1 MKTLFY
7 NAKVYTGEGFAKAFL
22 VNDTK
27 IEEVYD
33 QIPELND
40 CEKVDLHGHFVCAGF
55 NDSHMHLL
63 NFGQSLIMAKLNE
76 NTSSLQ
82 GMMEY
87 LSDFI
92 KEHDFSNGAWVR
104 GRGWN
109 QDYFEDVRRM
119 PNKHDLDA
127 VCKDLPIM
135 LTRACGHCCV
145 VNSKVLE
152 IAKIDKDTIAPLGGA
167 IDFDNGLFYDN
178 AIDLIDQFIPLP
190 DKEELKK
197 MIEAGSKALNTYGIT
212 SCQSDD

>member
-40 CEKVDLHGHFVCAGF
+40 CKKVDLHGHFVCAGF

-104 GRGWN
+104 GRGWKMSGACQTN
-109 QDYFEDVRRM
+109 TTSM
-119 PNKHDLDA
+119 P
-127 VCKDLPIM
+127 
-135 LTRACGHCCV
+135 
-145 VNSKVLE
+145 
-152 IAKIDKDTIAPLGGA
+152 
-167 IDFDNGLFYDN
+167 Y
-178 AIDLIDQFIPLP
+178 
-190 DKEELKK
+190 
-197 MIEAGSKALNTYGIT
+197 AGICR
-212 SCQSDD
+212 SC